1 MVPIEEIEKIKTI
14 NIKNFL
20 EQSEKFTFKKE
31 NKDYYRCEQHSSLV
45 INTNNNL
52 YKWYSQNQNGDII
65 NWVMNNITNGNFV
78 EAVKYLSGDKY
89 NEYITNNA
97 VKVIEKSTELDNNT
111 VLDIEFSKSMKN
123 TFAYLNKT
131 RYIDNAIINKFIKEH
146 LIKQDERGNIVFL
159 HLNEQGQIV
168 GADLNGTN
176 TYKRFKGVIGN
187 SNSNYGWSIKVGKEI
202 KEIFVFESPIDLIS
216 YYQLFLNEMDNL
228 LLLSIS
234 GCEKIKV
241 IRTYLNMY
249 KSIEV
254 IKVSVDNDEAGN
266 HCLNNIIS
274 MYRGFSIIDNRDA
287 LRANNLKDFNELLAK
302 EKSKL

>member
-1 MVPIEEIEKIKTI
+1 MVPIEDIQKIKTI

-31 NKDYYRCEQHSSLV
+31 NKDYYRCEQHSSMV
-45 INTNNNL
+45 INTNSNL
-52 YKWYSQNQNGDII
+52 YIWYSQNQKGDII
-65 NWVMNNITNGNFV
+65 NWAMNNITNGNFV
-78 EAVKYLSGDKY
+78 EAVKYLSGENY
-89 NEYITNNA
+89 NEYITNNLA
-97 VKVIEKSTELDNNT
+97 EISKKSTGLDDNT
-111 VLDIEFSKSMKN
+111 PLDIKFSKSMKN

-131 RYIDNAIINKFIKEH
+131 RYIDNAIINKFVKEH

-159 HLNEQGQIV
+159 HLNEQGEIV

-176 TYKRFKGVIGN
+176 TYKRFKGIVGN
-187 SNSNYGWSIKVGKEI
+187 SNPNYGWSIKVGEEV
-202 KEIFVFESPIDLIS
+202 KEIFVFEAPIDLIS
-216 YYQLFLNEMDNL
+216 YYQLFLNEIDNV

-241 IRTYLNMY
+241 IKTYLNMH

-254 IKVSVDNDEAGN
+254 IKVSVDNDKAGN

-274 MYRGFSIIDNRDA
+274 MYSDFCIIDNREA
-287 LRANNLKDFNELLAK
+287 LKANNLKDFNELLAK

>member
-1 MVPIEEIEKIKTI
+1 MIPTEDIQKIKTI

-45 INTNNNL
+45 INTDNNL

-89 NEYITNNA
+89 NECITNNL
-97 VKVIEKSTELDNNT
+97 VEVSKKSTELDNNT
-111 VLDIEFSKSMKN
+111 ALDIKFSKSMKN

-131 RYIDNAIINKFIKEH
+131 RYIDNAIINKFVKEH

-159 HLNEQGQIV
+159 HLNEQGEIV

-176 TYKRFKGVIGN
+176 TYKRFKGVVGN
-187 SNSNYGWSIKVGKEI
+187 SNPNYGWSIKVGEEV
-202 KEIFVFESPIDLIS
+202 KEIFVFEAPIDLIS
-216 YYQLFLNEMDNL
+216 YYQLFLNEIDNV

-241 IRTYLNMY
+241 IKTYLNMH

-254 IKVSVDNDEAGN
+254 IKVSVDNDKAGN

-274 MYRGFSIIDNRDA
+274 MYSDFCIIDNREA
-287 LRANNLKDFNELLAK
+287 LKANNLKDFNELLLK

>member
-1 MVPIEEIEKIKTI
+1 MIPDQDIQKIKII
-14 NIKNFL
+14 NIKDFL
-20 EQSEKFTFKKE
+20 EKSEKFTFKKE

-45 INTNNNL
+45 INTNSNL
-52 YKWYSQNQNGDII
+52 YIWYSQNQKGDII
-65 NWVMNNITNGNFV
+65 NWTMNNITNGNFV

-89 NEYITNNA
+89 NEYITNN
-97 VKVIEKSTELDNNT
+97 VVEVSKKSTELDNNT
-111 VLDIEFSKSMKN
+111 ALDIKFSKNMKN

-131 RYIDNAIINKFIKEH
+131 RYIDNAIINKFVKEH
-146 LIKQDERGNIVFL
+146 LIKQDMRGNIVFL
-159 HLNEQGQIV
+159 HLDEQEQIV

-176 TYKRFKGVIGN
+176 TYKRFKGVVGN
-187 SNSNYGWSIKVGKEI
+187 SNPNYGWLIKIGKEV
-202 KEIFVFESPIDLIS
+202 KEIIVFESPIDLMS
-216 YYQLFLNEMDNL
+216 YYQLFLNEMDNV

-241 IRTYLNMY
+241 IRTYLNIN
-249 KSIEV
+249 KSIKS

-266 HCLNNIIS
+266 HCLNNIIN
-274 MYRGFSIIDNRDA
+274 MYSDFCIIDNRKD